1 MARVSEASDGEHD
14 VCDETYPTPEYARFL
29 GAFAAFSAFFAALAT
44 PAAESGAVWRLLK
57 SVAKSGPR
65 QLTDVISAGER
76 ACGSMGAAAP
86 SGIDGTLP
94 VPLAELRS
102 TPSDEEGGDDG
113 RSIGANQD
121 IHLSLSLRLTEKPN
135 AAGREITHA

>member
-86 SGIDGTLP
+86 SDIDGTLH
-94 VPLAELRS
+94 VQVTELRS
-102 TPSDEEGGDDG
+102 TPSDKEGGDHG
-113 RSIGANQD
+113 RPMGDKSD
-121 IHLSLSLRLTEKPN
+121 LSHVVP
-135 AAGREITHA
+135 

>member
-76 ACGSMGAAAP
+76 GCGSMGAAAP

-94 VPLAELRS
+94 VPLPELRS

-121 IHLSLSLRLTEKPN
+121 IHPLSLRLTEKPN